1 MFMQT
6 FNSLISREIKTIY
19 SSLIGEEPPAK
30 SKMNFVQK
38 LGFNKRKSKGLHM
51 SSRKSKVK

>member
-1 MFMQT
+1 MFMET
-6 FNSLISREIKTIY
+6 FNSLISREIKNIY
-19 SSLIGEEPPAK
+19 SGLIEETPPAK